1 MAAEPNSADEASK
14 LYNQLMEKENEI
26 FIPCG
31 CGNVTHHL
39 IGVLD
44 EDSNDVWLYINVN
57 QVNPWYKRIWYAI
70 KYVFKKTN
78 RFGMYDE
85 LILNENNVVQLQK
98 IVDHINREIKSG
110 NTEL

>member
-1 MAAEPNSADEASK
+1 MK
-14 LYNQLMEKENEI
+14 KENKI

-44 EDSNDVWLYINVN
+44 EDSNDVWLYINLN

-85 LILNENNVVQLQK
+85 LILNEDNVIQLQK